1 MGSWGRWGRGEDIQL
16 LSLVVNVCKNK
27 LLAPDRLKRYLH
39 PQGQDLDM
47 WYSGPVRGEG
57 AFSYSSDR
65 LVLMALRSL
74 ELGVTYSRVHGTVP
88 CILKNCQ
95 KSPF

>member
-1 MGSWGRWGRGEDIQL
+1 MGIWGRWGRREDIQL

-27 LLAPDRLKRYLH
+27 LIAPDRLKRYLH

-47 WYSGPVRGEG
+47 WYSGRVRGEG

-65 LVLMALRSL
+65 LVLMALHSL
-74 ELGVTYSRVHGTVP
+74 ELEVTCSRVHSTVP
-88 CILKNCQ
+88 CILKNCH
-95 KSPF
+95 KPPF